1 MINLSLHHHSKSH
14 LRLTSKDLSNMR
26 VLFSSSGYDRW
37 SRESLPS
44 TAWLVAFDT
53 AIENISI
60 LNISKE
66 WKHTRTCEHV
76 RTHEH
81 INDQQTEAIY
91 SSVQAVAYESKHWTY
106 A

>member
-1 MINLSLHHHSKSH
+1 MTDGHARVCLP
-14 LRLTSKDLSNMR
+14 LRGWLRSI
-26 VLFSSSGYDRW
+26 
-37 SRESLPS
+37 LPLRILAS
-44 TAWLVAFDT
+44 V
-53 AIENISI
+53 I